1 MPASH
6 QLGLDLAQLRPQ
18 PLRLGDAFELKAPV
32 AGLPADGREAK
43 KRERLRLAE
52 SPLLSSLGGE
62 PAELDQARLLW
73 AASSKPNCASLSRSS
88 ARNRSASSW
97 CWKPTL

>member
-32 AGLPADGREAK
+32 AGLPADVREAK
-43 KRERLRLAE
+43 KRERLTPAE

-62 PAELDQARLLW
+62 PADIDQGRFLW
-73 AASSKPNCASLSRSS
+73 GASSKLNCASLSRSS
-88 ARNRSASSW
+88 ARTRSASSW
-97 CWKPTL
+97 CWKPTM